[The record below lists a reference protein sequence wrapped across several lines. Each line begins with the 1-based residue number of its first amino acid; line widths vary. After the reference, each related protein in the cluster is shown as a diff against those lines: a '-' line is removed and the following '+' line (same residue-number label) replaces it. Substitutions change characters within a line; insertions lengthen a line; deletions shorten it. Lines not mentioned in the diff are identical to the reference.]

1 MSGIS
6 SDYATLYD
14 YCPAQGVVHW
24 KNCPKI
30 FKFHPQKT
38 GYTTIKEHYA
48 TTYPEEIR
56 QFNLRRNQAE
66 SVPSVAKSFKSD
78 KKCEKMSKNQKLALS
93 FCVSAHPLP
102 FNFYEDDAVKW
113 ATRIECSAKT
123 LKNEI

>member
-14 YCPAQGVVHW
+14 YYPAQGVVHC

-48 TTYPEEIR
+48 TTHPEE
-56 QFNLRRNQAE
+56 FSNL
-66 SVPSVAKSFKSD
+66 KF
-78 KKCEKMSKNQKLALS
+78 LS
-93 FCVSAHPLP
+93 PNVLFTQDRSLEP
-102 FNFYEDDAVKW
+102 
-113 ATRIECSAKT
+113 
-123 LKNEI
+123 